1 MAHQGLCRGGW
12 RGRGRGEGEM
22 GEAGREGGGVRN
34 VGRERTIMNYNHA
47 NRTRNP
53 ARSRGGRGNKETAG
67 HLRKDRRDSL
77 AAKSRQE
84 P

>member
-1 MAHQGLCRGGW
+1 MVEGE
-12 RGRGRGEGEM
+12 GRGRDGG
-22 GEAGREGGGVRN
+22 GGKGGGGGGVRN
-34 VGRERTIMNYNHA
+34 VGRERMIMNYNHA

-53 ARSRGGRGNKETAG
+53 ARSRGGRGNKEMTG

-77 AAKSRQE
+77 AAKSWQE